1 MRNFLIAIVIIC
13 SIQLSY
19 SQEDGVVSLALPVR
33 NSLKFNKFLIDPTF
47 SFVKEQSTAI
57 SVYSKKQWAQFD
69 NAPQTYLFS
78 YAGRITEKQGV
89 AIGLFQQNHGVLTKF
104 GGVVNFAQNVEL
116 AQDSNLTFGL
126 NLGFYKSGL
135 NSGSVITNYPD
146 PSLEN
151 IPSNFL
157 FSIKPGINYGTT
169 FLDFGVSINN
179 LFLYNFK
186 TSKMIEDD
194 PDKSIELHAMYTGYL
209 ESYGF
214 FDKSKFSTLIKTDL
228 KKEKTVISGLVLFA
242 IPSGVWVQGGYN
254 TLYGMSAGLGLN
266 VTPRISVEYNFE
278 KATGNFSNFG
288 PSHEITLAYRFKP
301 NRKYAEYDE
310 EEGSIINPSEIK
322 KYVPSEN
329 NAVTPTKTT
338 PTNKAKVAVD
348 TKTKADALAQSK
360 ATADAKRKAD
370 ADAKAKLA
378 ADTKAKQDAIAQA
391 KLAAANAKIKA
402 DADAKA
408 KQTADAK
415 AKLDLLAQSKATK
428 DAKTKADADAKA
440 KQAADTKAKE
450 AAIAQAKA
458 LADAKTKADADA
470 KAKQA
475 ADTKAK
481 EAALAQAKAA
491 DKDAKAKADAD
502 AKAKLAA
509 DTKAKEEA
517 LAQAKAAAKDA
528 KAKLA
533 ADTKAKEDASAQ
545 AKAADKD
552 AKAKADADAKAKLA
566 ADIKA
571 KEAALAQAKVA
582 DKDAKAKADADAK
595 AKLAADTKAK
605 EEALAQAKA
614 AAKDAKAKADAD
626 AKAKEEALAQAK
638 AAEKDAKAKDAI
650 DATINA
656 AQDSKAKLAAEAKAK
671 EEALAQAQVLAND
684 DNAKS
689 MRDLAEFVELS
700 KNSQEKLL
708 KKLDATVIEREK
720 DLNDLK
726 EENDL
731 REKGIFK
738 ELKPFKSISAQNSAF
753 LLLKSE
759 IDVLNKSQDS
769 KIKALESLYNERLK
783 KANKKEDITAQ
794 YYLKTIQTLKSDQ
807 AEVIKANTNL
817 LSSIEKINEET
828 EIAKK
833 RRIKLASFENDE
845 GRYINDV
852 ATLKRIKE
860 TTPLSN
866 EIFNATDFDYGDVQS
881 NIQIVKNV
889 KNVEGGYYLIVAVHN
904 DVAKRDE
911 FLKKAVAAGEKDINF
926 FYDVNTS
933 KYFIYY
939 SKYDSINQALKAQE
953 TKGSK
958 PYNGKMTMVR
968 VEN

>member
-104 GGVVNFAQNVEL
+104 GGVANFAQNVEL

-348 TKTKADALAQSK
+348 AKTKADALAQSK

-528 KAKLA
+528 KAK
-533 ADTKAKEDASAQ
+533 
-545 AKAADKD
+545 
-552 AKAKADADAKAKLA
+552 
-566 ADIKA
+566 
-571 KEAALAQAKVA
+571 
-582 DKDAKAKADADAK
+582 
-595 AKLAADTKAK
+595 
-605 EEALAQAKA
+605 
-614 AAKDAKAKADAD
+614 ADAD

-650 DATINA
+650 DAKIKA
-656 AQDSKAKLAAEAKAK
+656 AEDSKAKLAAEAKAK

>member
-440 KQAADTKAKE
+440 KLAADTKAKE

-509 DTKAKEEA
+509 DTK
-517 LAQAKAAAKDA
+517 
-528 KAKLA
+528 
-533 ADTKAKEDASAQ
+533 
-545 AKAADKD
+545 
-552 AKAKADADAKAKLA
+552 
-566 ADIKA
+566 
-571 KEAALAQAKVA
+571 V
-582 DKDAKAKADADAK
+582 
-595 AKLAADTKAK
+595 K

-650 DATINA
+650 DAKIKA
-656 AQDSKAKLAAEAKAK
+656 DEDSKAKLAAEAKAK

-794 YYLKTIQTLKSDQ
+794 YYLKTIQALKSDQ

>member
-1 MRNFLIAIVIIC
+1 MK
-13 SIQLSY
+13 
-19 SQEDGVVSLALPVR
+19 ED
-33 NSLKFNKFLIDPTF
+33 
-47 SFVKEQSTAI
+47 
-57 SVYSKKQWAQFD
+57 
-69 NAPQTYLFS
+69 
-78 YAGRITEKQGV
+78 
-89 AIGLFQQNHGVLTKF
+89 
-104 GGVVNFAQNVEL
+104 
-116 AQDSNLTFGL
+116 
-126 NLGFYKSGL
+126 
-135 NSGSVITNYPD
+135 
-146 PSLEN
+146 
-151 IPSNFL
+151 
-157 FSIKPGINYGTT
+157 
-169 FLDFGVSINN
+169 
-179 LFLYNFK
+179 
-186 TSKMIEDD
+186 IE
-194 PDKSIELHAMYTGYL
+194 
-209 ESYGF
+209 
-214 FDKSKFSTLIKTDL
+214 
-228 KKEKTVISGLVLFA
+228 
-242 IPSGVWVQGGYN
+242 
-254 TLYGMSAGLGLN
+254 
-266 VTPRISVEYNFE
+266 
-278 KATGNFSNFG
+278 
-288 PSHEITLAYRFKP
+288 
-301 NRKYAEYDE
+301 
-310 EEGSIINPSEIK
+310 
-322 KYVPSEN
+322 
-329 NAVTPTKTT
+329 
-338 PTNKAKVAVD
+338 
-348 TKTKADALAQSK
+348 
-360 ATADAKRKAD
+360 
-370 ADAKAKLA
+370 
-378 ADTKAKQDAIAQA
+378 
-391 KLAAANAKIKA
+391 AKIKA
-402 DADAKA
+402 D
-408 KQTADAK
+408 T
-415 AKLDLLAQSKATK
+415 
-428 DAKTKADADAKA
+428 
-440 KQAADTKAKE
+440 
-450 AAIAQAKA
+450 
-458 LADAKTKADADA
+458 
-470 KAKQA
+470 
-475 ADTKAK
+475 
-481 EAALAQAKAA
+481 
-491 DKDAKAKADAD
+491 D

-517 LAQAKAAAKDA
+517 LAQAKAAADA
-528 KAKLA
+528 KI
-533 ADTKAKEDASAQ
+533 
-545 AKAADKD
+545 
-552 AKAKADADAKAKLA
+552 KAD
-566 ADIKA
+566 
-571 KEAALAQAKVA
+571 E
-582 DKDAKAKADADAK
+582 
-595 AKLAADTKAK
+595 
-605 EEALAQAKA
+605 
-614 AAKDAKAKADAD
+614 
-626 AKAKEEALAQAK
+626 
-638 AAEKDAKAKDAI
+638 
-650 DATINA
+650 
-656 AQDSKAKLAAEAKAK
+656 DSKAKLAAEAKAK
-671 EEALAQAQVLAND
+671 EEALAQAKVLAND

-794 YYLKTIQTLKSDQ
+794 YYLKTIQALKSDQ